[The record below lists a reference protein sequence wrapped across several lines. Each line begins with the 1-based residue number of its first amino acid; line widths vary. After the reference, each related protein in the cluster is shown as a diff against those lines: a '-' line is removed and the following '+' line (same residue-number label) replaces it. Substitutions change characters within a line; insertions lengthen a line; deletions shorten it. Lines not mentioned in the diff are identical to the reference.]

1 MRARKPWVLARLRF
15 FGWYVRF
22 IGVGQY
28 KDIRLVPPAAL
39 LTRTRLT
46 TGKKFSA
53 RFAEADDS
61 PLSAGAMVGKQ
72 AGEPARKAAVWPIR
86 NMKSTATEPTQTKV
100 ESQKRLPGSAR
111 AAKEWEA
118 IQPSVKARLFETA
131 WRMWIEPIRPAA
143 VRGNTLYLEAADPIR
158 TWVERRYMEVI
169 EQALADSDS
178 HLTSV
183 SFERPPEPERV
194 KASNEPVGPN
204 PTHDFDR
211 FVIGPGN
218 HLAHAAALA
227 VAEAPSEAYN
237 PLFLHGP
244 PGLGKSHL
252 LGAIANYLTLHV
264 PELNV
269 LYTNAESFT
278 AEFVTA
284 LREQGTDEFKRR
296 YRNLDVL
303 LIDDIQFIAG
313 KHHTEEEFFHT
324 FNALHDAGSQIVLSA
339 DRSPSEISPLADR
352 LSDRFEWGLTVPLEA
367 PNLATR
373 LTVLRHLVTEAGLE
387 IADQDALTLLA
398 RRVQTNLRQL
408 RGALTRTIAESSL
421 TSTPIDTDLISQV
434 FPATE
439 RAPATQVTPESIR
452 ETVAEHY
459 GTEVDVLISRRRDRN
474 TATARHVAIFL
485 TREMTSL
492 SLPQIGGLYGDRDH
506 TTILNS
512 IERVDQAIGEDAE
525 ITAAVE
531 ILRARIHSPGETS

>member
-1 MRARKPWVLARLRF
+1 MEAATQKDP
-15 FGWYVRF
+15 VRQS
-22 IGVGQY
+22 G
-28 KDIRLVPPAAL
+28 
-39 LTRTRLT
+39 
-46 TGKKFSA
+46 
-53 RFAEADDS
+53 
-61 PLSAGAMVGKQ
+61 
-72 AGEPARKAAVWPIR
+72 
-86 NMKSTATEPTQTKV
+86 
-100 ESQKRLPGSAR
+100 SQKKLPGSAR
-111 AAKEWEA
+111 AVKEWQT
-118 IQPSVKARLFETA
+118 IQPLLKARLFETA
-131 WRMWIEPIRPAA
+131 WRMWIEPITPTA
-143 VRGNTLYLEAADPIR
+143 VRGTTLYLQAPDAIR
-158 TWVERRYMEVI
+158 TWVVRRYLEVI
-169 EQALADSDS
+169 DQALVDSGS

-183 SFERPPEPERV
+183 SFEAPPEPERV
-194 KASNEPVGPN
+194 KAPTQPVGPN

-244 PGLGKSHL
+244 PGLGKTHL
-252 LGAIANYLTLHV
+252 LGAIANYLELHV

-269 LYTNAESFT
+269 LYTNAEAFT

-339 DRSPSEISPLADR
+339 DRSPAEISTLADR

-387 IADQDALTLLA
+387 VSDQDALTLLA

-421 TSTPIDTDLISQV
+421 NSTPITSELIGQV

-439 RAPATQVTPESIR
+439 SDPATPITPESIR
-452 ETVAEHY
+452 SAVASHFRTDVET
-459 GTEVDVLISRRRDRN
+459 LQSRRRDKN
-474 TATARHVAIFL
+474 TATARHVAIYL
-485 TREMTSL
+485 TREMTNL

-506 TTILNS
+506 TTVLNS
-512 IERVDQAIGEDAE
+512 IERIDQAIGQDPE
-525 ITAAVE
+525 ITASLE
-531 ILRARIHSPGETS
+531 FLRAEIHSPRENS

>member
-1 MRARKPWVLARLRF
+1 
-15 FGWYVRF
+15 
-22 IGVGQY
+22 
-28 KDIRLVPPAAL
+28 
-39 LTRTRLT
+39 
-46 TGKKFSA
+46 
-53 RFAEADDS
+53 
-61 PLSAGAMVGKQ
+61 
-72 AGEPARKAAVWPIR
+72 
-86 NMKSTATEPTQTKV
+86 
-100 ESQKRLPGSAR
+100 
-111 AAKEWEA
+111 
-118 IQPSVKARLFETA
+118 
-131 WRMWIEPIRPAA
+131 
-143 VRGNTLYLEAADPIR
+143 
-158 TWVERRYMEVI
+158 MEVI

>member
-1 MRARKPWVLARLRF
+1 
-15 FGWYVRF
+15 
-22 IGVGQY
+22 
-28 KDIRLVPPAAL
+28 
-39 LTRTRLT
+39 
-46 TGKKFSA
+46 
-53 RFAEADDS
+53 
-61 PLSAGAMVGKQ
+61 
-72 AGEPARKAAVWPIR
+72 
-86 NMKSTATEPTQTKV
+86 
-100 ESQKRLPGSAR
+100 
-111 AAKEWEA
+111 
-118 IQPSVKARLFETA
+118 
-131 WRMWIEPIRPAA
+131 MWIEPVRPTA
-143 VRGNTLYLEAADPIR
+143 VRGTTLYLDAPDAIR

-169 EQALADSDS
+169 TDALADAGS

-183 SFERPPEPERV
+183 TFEQPPEPERV
-194 KASNEPVGPN
+194 KAPTEPVGPN

-244 PGLGKSHL
+244 PGLGKTHL
-252 LGAIANYLTLHV
+252 LGAIANYLSLHV

-269 LYTNAESFT
+269 LYTNAEAFT

-284 LREQGTDEFKRR
+284 LREQGTDEFKSR

-339 DRSPSEISPLADR
+339 DRSPAEISTLADR
-352 LSDRFEWGLTVPLEA
+352 LSDRFEWGLTVPLEQ

-387 IADQDALTLLA
+387 ITDQDALTLLA
-398 RRVQTNLRQL
+398 RRVQSNLRQL
-408 RGALTRTIAESSL
+408 RGALTRAVAESSL
-421 TSTPIDTDLISQV
+421 SSTPITTDLIGQV
-434 FPATE
+434 FPAGE
-439 RAPATQVTPESIR
+439 SSSNVSITPELIR
-452 ETVAEHY
+452 ETVASHY
-459 GTEVDVLISRRRDRN
+459 GTDVETLESRRRDKR

-485 TREMTSL
+485 TREMTPL

-506 TTILNS
+506 TTVLNS
-512 IERVDQAIGEDAE
+512 IERIDEAVGTDPE
-525 ITAAVE
+525 ITTSVE
-531 ILRARIHSPGETS
+531 TLRAEIHSPGENS

>member
-1 MRARKPWVLARLRF
+1 MESPVTNTARTK
-15 FGWYVRF
+15 
-22 IGVGQY
+22 
-28 KDIRLVPPAAL
+28 
-39 LTRTRLT
+39 
-46 TGKKFSA
+46 
-53 RFAEADDS
+53 
-61 PLSAGAMVGKQ
+61 AG
-72 AGEPARKAAVWPIR
+72 
-86 NMKSTATEPTQTKV
+86 
-100 ESQKRLPGSAR
+100 SQNRLPGSAR
-111 AAKEWEA
+111 AAKEWESLQPA
-118 IQPSVKARLFETA
+118 IRARLFDA
-131 WRMWIEPIRPAA
+131 AGKMWIEPIRPAA
-143 VRGNTLYLEAADPIR
+143 VRGTTLYLSAADPIR
-158 TWVERRYMEVI
+158 TWVERRYIEVLQ
-169 EQALADSDS
+169 EVLVRSDS
-178 HLTSV
+178 HLTSI
-183 SFERPPEPERV
+183 SFEAPPETERV
-194 KASNEPVGPN
+194 QAPTEPVGPN

-227 VAEAPSEAYN
+227 VSEAPSEAYN

-244 PGLGKSHL
+244 PGLGKTHL
-252 LGAIANYLTLHV
+252 LGAIANYLALHV

-324 FNALHDAGSQIVLSA
+324 FNALYDAGSQIVISA
-339 DRSPSEISPLADR
+339 DRSPSEISTLADR
-352 LSDRFEWGLTVPLEA
+352 LGDRFEWGLTVPLEA

-387 IADQDALTLLA
+387 VTDQDALTLLA

-421 TSTPIDTDLISQV
+421 ASAPITYELISQV

-439 RAPATQVTPESIR
+439 AAPAVPVTPESIR
-452 ETVAEHY
+452 STVASHFR
-459 GTEVDVLISRRRDRN
+459 TDVENLQSRRRDRN

-506 TTILNS
+506 TTVLNS
-512 IERVDQAIGEDAE
+512 IERIDAALGQDAE
-525 ITAAVE
+525 ITTSIE
-531 ILRARIHSPGETS
+531 MLRAEIHSPGENFPNE

>member
-1 MRARKPWVLARLRF
+1 MQETSAK
-15 FGWYVRF
+15 
-22 IGVGQY
+22 
-28 KDIRLVPPAAL
+28 
-39 LTRTRLT
+39 TR
-46 TGKKFSA
+46 
-53 RFAEADDS
+53 
-61 PLSAGAMVGKQ
+61 Q
-72 AGEPARKAAVWPIR
+72 
-86 NMKSTATEPTQTKV
+86 TQSG
-100 ESQKRLPGSAR
+100 SQSRLPGSTR
-111 AAKEWEA
+111 ALKEWEA
-118 IQPSVKARLFETA
+118 IQPAIKARLFESA
-131 WRMWIEPIRPAA
+131 WRMWIEPVTPVA
-143 VRGNTLYLEAADPIR
+143 VRGTTLYVQAADPIR
-158 TWVERRYMEVI
+158 TWVERRYLEVI
-169 EQALADSDS
+169 ENALRDSDS
-178 HLTSV
+178 HLNSV
-183 SFERPPEPERV
+183 SFEPPPEPERV
-194 KASNEPVGPN
+194 AAPTQPVGPN

-244 PGLGKSHL
+244 PGLGKTHL
-252 LGAIANYLTLHV
+252 LGAIANYLATHV

-284 LREQGTDEFKRR
+284 LREKGTDEFKRR

-313 KHHTEEEFFHT
+313 KPHTEEEFFHT

-339 DRSPSEISPLADR
+339 DRSPSEISTLANR
-352 LSDRFEWGLTVPLEA
+352 LSDRFEWGLTVPLEP

-408 RGALTRTIAESSL
+408 RGALTRTMAESSL
-421 TSTPIDTDLISQV
+421 TSSPITADLISQV
-434 FPATE
+434 FPASE
-439 RAPATQVTPESIR
+439 RDPAVAITPESIR

-459 GTEVDVLISRRRDRN
+459 GTDVETLQSRRRDRT

-485 TREMTSL
+485 TRELTSL
-492 SLPQIGGLYGDRDH
+492 SLPQIGGLYGGRDH
-506 TTILNS
+506 TTVLNS
-512 IERVDQAIGEDAE
+512 IDRIDAAIGEDPE
-525 ITAAVE
+525 ITSAVE
-531 ILRARIHSPGETS
+531 ILRARIHSPRENS

>member
-1 MRARKPWVLARLRF
+1 MDATSQPTAKS
-15 FGWYVRF
+15 
-22 IGVGQY
+22 Q
-28 KDIRLVPPAAL
+28 
-39 LTRTRLT
+39 
-46 TGKKFSA
+46 S
-53 RFAEADDS
+53 ES
-61 PLSAGAMVGKQ
+61 
-72 AGEPARKAAVWPIR
+72 R
-86 NMKSTATEPTQTKV
+86 N
-100 ESQKRLPGSAR
+100 RLPGSAR
-111 AAKEWEA
+111 ALKEWET
-118 IQPSVKARLFETA
+118 IQPTLKRRLFESA
-131 WRMWIEPIRPAA
+131 WRMWIDPINPSA
-143 VRGNTLYLEAADPIR
+143 VRGSTLYLDAPDPIR
-158 TWVERRYMEVI
+158 TWVERRYLEVI
-169 EQALADSDS
+169 TEALADSGS
-178 HLTSV
+178 HLTKV
-183 SFERPPEPERV
+183 SFEVPPEPERV
-194 KASNEPVGPN
+194 NTATQPVGPN
-204 PTHDFDR
+204 PIHDFDR

-244 PGLGKSHL
+244 PGLGKTHL
-252 LGAIANYLTLHV
+252 LGAIANYLALHV

-269 LYTNAESFT
+269 LYTNAEAFT

-284 LREQGTDEFKRR
+284 LRESGTDEFKRR

-339 DRSPSEISPLADR
+339 DRSPSEISTLADR

-387 IADQDALTLLA
+387 VTDQDALTLLA

-408 RGALTRTIAESSL
+408 RGALTRTVAESSL
-421 TSTPIDTDLISQV
+421 NSTPITSDLISQV

-439 RAPATQVTPESIR
+439 RDPEIQITPESIR
-452 ETVAEHY
+452 STVASHY
-459 GTEVDVLISRRRDRN
+459 KTDVETLQSRRRDRN
-474 TATARHVAIFL
+474 TATARHVAIYL

-506 TTILNS
+506 TTVLNS
-512 IERVDQAIGEDAE
+512 IERIEEAIGRDSAL
-525 ITAAVE
+525 TSSVE
-531 ILRARIHSPGETS
+531 ILRAEIHSPGENS